1 MTAPRKDLDQAL
13 DRTGE
18 ILDLLGPMLAV
29 TPDARLLRL
38 TAAIE
43 TVGELQERLYEL
55 REPL

>member
-1 MTAPRKDLDQAL
+1 MSATRIDLDRAL

-18 ILDLLGPMLAV
+18 ILDLLAPLLAV

-43 TVGELQERLYEL
+43 AVGELQERLYEL
-55 REPL
+55 RDPL

>member
-1 MTAPRKDLDQAL
+1 MTTPSKELDQAL

-43 TVGELQERLYEL
+43 AVGELQERLYEL
-55 REPL
+55 RDP

>member
-1 MTAPRKDLDQAL
+1 MSTPRKDLDQAL

-18 ILDLLGPMLAV
+18 ILDFLGPLLAV

-43 TVGELQERLYEL
+43 AVGELQERLYEL
-55 REPL
+55 RDP